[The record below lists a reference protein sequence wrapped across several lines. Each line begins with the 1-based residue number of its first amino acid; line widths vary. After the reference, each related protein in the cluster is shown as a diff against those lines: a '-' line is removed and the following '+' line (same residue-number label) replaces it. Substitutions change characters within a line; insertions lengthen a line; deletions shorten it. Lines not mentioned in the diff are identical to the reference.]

1 MADSRNGRD
10 CDTPPEGEAEHDKLG
25 ALMQAAQCG
34 DQDAYRTLLRLISHK
49 LRGAV
54 YCRAPWLKRED
65 VEDVVQDILL
75 SVHQA
80 RASYDPAR
88 PFTPWLMTIAR
99 NRLADHA
106 RRYGRQTAGE
116 HDHAR
121 HNETFPTHSTNNH
134 ADTVNDYLALR
145 DAITELPA
153 AQRQALKML
162 RLRQMSLTEAANV
175 TGVSVAALKVSLH
188 RATMRLRQIVKGPD

>member
-1 MADSRNGRD
+1 MADEK
-10 CDTPPEGEAEHDKLG
+10 DTCSHAESPDAVEQDKLG
-25 ALMQAAQCG
+25 TLMQAAQRG
-34 DQDAYRTLLRLISHK
+34 DQAAYRDLLRQVARK

-54 YCRAPWLKRED
+54 HCRAPWLKRED

-80 RASYDPAR
+80 RGSYDPAR

-106 RRYGRQTAGE
+106 RRYCRQTAGE
-116 HDHAR
+116 HEHVQ
-121 HNETFPTHSTNNH
+121 HSETFSARPANNH

-153 AQRQALKML
+153 AQRQALRML
-162 RLRQMSLTEAANV
+162 RLRQMSLKEAAEA
-175 TGVSVAALKVSLH
+175 TGISVAALKVSLH
-188 RATMRLRQIVKGPD
+188 RATMRLREIVKGPD